1 MGFGEEE
8 EGKKSMKMMACGR
21 FGAAALWPPEIAWRA
36 EERRTKKKKKKNEE
50 ADGGGRGS
58 LVFKVEGRA
67 RLDY

>member
-8 EGKKSMKMMACGR
+8 EGKKSKKRMAWGR
-21 FGAAALWPPEIAWRA
+21 VGAAALWPPEIAWRA
-36 EERRTKKKKKKNEE
+36 EERRTKKKKKIEE